1 LRTRGTW
8 HKKSRERDSYMFKKY
23 RTPKCNTCAV
33 KHLCTGRKKGGREI
47 ERSEYAGAVEANK
60 RRYEANKALYR
71 KRQELNEH
79 IFGTIKRKWGYS
91 YTDLRGLEKVNGEH
105 SLIALVYN
113 LRRTITILGTKDILE
128 KLKNWKPDYKGIV
141 CAYTKQPSLEANSA
155 KIKLAW
161 SIAA

>member
-1 LRTRGTW
+1 
-8 HKKSRERDSYMFKKY
+8 MFKKY
-23 RTPKCNTCAV
+23 RTPKCKTCAV

-47 ERSEYAGAVEANK
+47 ERSEYAKVVSENAA
-60 RRYEANKALYR
+60 RYKSNKALYR

-91 YTDLRGLEKVNGEH
+91 YIDLRGLEKVNGEH

-113 LRRTITILGTKDILE
+113 LRRTISILGTKEILL
-128 KLKNWKPDYKGIV
+128 KLKNWKPDYKGII
-141 CAYTKQPSLEANSA
+141 CAHRKQASLEAHSA

>member
-1 LRTRGTW
+1 
-8 HKKSRERDSYMFKKY
+8 
-23 RTPKCNTCAV
+23 
-33 KHLCTGRKKGGREI
+33 
-47 ERSEYAGAVEANK
+47 
-60 RRYEANKALYR
+60 R

-128 KLKNWKPDYKGIV
+128 NSKTGNRTIKG
-141 CAYTKQPSLEANSA
+141 
-155 KIKLAW
+155 
-161 SIAA
+161 